1 MIHSMTAFGRCRR
14 TVDGKDITVEIKSVN
29 NRFFDCSVRIPRAY
43 SYLEEKVKPFLQEKG
58 ISRGKVDVSIT
69 IELVGTPETHI
80 AVDEVYATEYIAA
93 LRSLGEKF
101 GLRDDI
107 SVMSVAQNRDV
118 FTTLREEDDISRDWD
133 ALREVLSDAV
143 DVFVDGRARE
153 GANLEANIKQKVENI
168 RAFALEVEKLSE
180 ADVVGY
186 RQKLEEKLRTM
197 LSDNRI
203 VFDENR
209 ILTECAI
216 FADRVAIDEELVRL
230 NSHFDGF
237 YAILASDEPAGRKLD
252 FLVQEINRETN
263 TIGSKCQNSEIAAL
277 VVNMKCEIEKIREQ
291 IQNIQ

>member
-29 NRFFDCSVRIPRAY
+29 NRFFDCSVRLPRAY
-43 SYLEEKVKPFLQEKG
+43 SYLEEKIKPFLQEKG
-58 ISRGKVDVSIT
+58 ISRGKVDVSIG

-80 AVDEVYATEYIAA
+80 AVDEAYAAEYIAA

-101 GLRDDI
+101 GLHDDI
-107 SVMSVAQNRDV
+107 SIMRVAQNRDV
-118 FTTLREEDDISRDWD
+118 FTTLREEDDIAKDW
-133 ALREVLSDAV
+133 AAVSEVLSEALDA
-143 DVFVDGRARE
+143 FVAGRARE
-153 GANLEANIKQKVENI
+153 GANLEENIKQKVENI
-168 RAFALEVEKLSE
+168 RGYAKEVERLSA
-180 ADVVGY
+180 ADVDSY
-186 RQKLEEKLRTM
+186 RQKLEEKLRAM

-230 NSHFDGF
+230 SSHFDGF

>member
-29 NRFFDCSVRIPRAY
+29 NRFFDCSVRLPRAY
-43 SYLEEKVKPFLQEKG
+43 SYLEEKIKPFLQEKG
-58 ISRGKVDVSIT
+58 ISRGKVDVSIN

-80 AVDEVYATEYIAA
+80 AVDEAYAAEYIAA

-101 GLRDDI
+101 GLHDDI
-107 SVMSVAQNRDV
+107 SIMRVAQNRDI
-118 FTTLREEDDISRDWD
+118 FTTVREEDDIAKDW
-133 ALREVLSDAV
+133 AAVSEVLSEAV
-143 DVFVDGRARE
+143 DAFVAGRARE
-153 GANLEANIKQKVENI
+153 GANLEENIKQKVENI
-168 RAFALEVEKLSE
+168 RGFAKEVEKLS
-180 ADVVGY
+180 ATDVEGY
-186 RQKLEEKLRTM
+186 RQKLEEKLRAM

-230 NSHFDGF
+230 SSHFDGF
-237 YAILASDEPAGRKLD
+237 YTILASDEPAGRKID